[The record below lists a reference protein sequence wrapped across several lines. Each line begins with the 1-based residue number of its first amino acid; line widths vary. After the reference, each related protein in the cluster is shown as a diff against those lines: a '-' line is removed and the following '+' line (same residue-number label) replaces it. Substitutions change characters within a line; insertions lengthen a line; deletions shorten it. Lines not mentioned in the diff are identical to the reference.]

1 MWTRR
6 ELKQRAKAAF
16 KKNYIAC
23 LLVSLILT
31 VAFGAH
37 SSGGAT
43 SQPDDWKEYDYSYE
57 GKVFSGKELEQLLM
71 NDTSRIGWMYRSQT
85 VFRDDPSMQFAER
98 YVQGPA
104 DVLWTNISMILG
116 GSAVILVLLLKIFVF
131 APLEVGGCSFFIR
144 NTADT
149 PGVKELAFP
158 FKCGYYGKMVI
169 VMILRSIY
177 VMLWSLLLVIPGIV
191 KSLEY
196 RMVPYLLAE
205 HPEMSRQE
213 AFRISRE
220 MMDGQKWNAFL
231 LDLSFIGWEFL
242 ATLTFGLAGFFY
254 VYPYENAVNAELYLT
269 LKQKEKC
276 YEY

>member
-1 MWTRR
+1 MWTRG

-31 VAFGAH
+31 VGYGAH
-37 SSGGAT
+37 SSSQEAP
-43 SQPDDWKEYDYSYE
+43 QPDDWKEYDYSYE
-57 GKVFSGKELEQLLM
+57 GEIFSGKELEQFLM
-71 NDTSRIGWMYRSQT
+71 NDTSRTGWMYRSQI
-85 VFRDDPSMQFAER
+85 VFRNDPSMQFAEK
-98 YVQGPA
+98 YVKGPT
-104 DVLWTNISMILG
+104 DVLWTDISMVLG
-116 GSAVILVLLLKIFVF
+116 GSAVIVVLLLKIFVF

-144 NTADT
+144 NAADT
-149 PGVKELAFP
+149 PGVGELSFP
-158 FKCGYYGKMVI
+158 FKCGYYGKI
-169 VMILRSIY
+169 VAAMILRSIY
-177 VMLWSLLLVIPGIV
+177 VMLWSLLLVIPGII

-205 HPEMSRQE
+205 HPEMTRQE

-231 LDLSFIGWEFL
+231 LDLSFVGWEFL
-242 ATLTFGLAGFFY
+242 ATLTFGLAGIFY
-254 VYPYENAVNAELYLT
+254 VYPYENATSAELYLA
-269 LKQKEKC
+269 LKQEEKC